1 MRIVLIGWQI
11 EKKATKMPAG
21 ISILRTPMRY
31 TYPISVVLLG
41 FFVSCQ
47 AVFAVPQ
54 QDLLQP
60 SETQTQSTET
70 DPESPPTPKKVD
82 VNPIAKD
89 EEIADRLRRIL
100 EATGWFIDP
109 RVRVD
114 EGVVFLGGG
123 VEKDLHREWAS
134 NLANNT
140 QDVVA
145 VVNRIEVVEKS
156 MWDLTPA
163 WDELRDLGRATIRNS
178 PLVGFAILCLILT
191 WLATVGTARLVAR
204 ILAGRM
210 QSPLLSDVVARGIA
224 LPVFLVGLYLILR
237 ISGLSR
243 LAMTVIGGTGLVA
256 LVIGFAFRDIA
267 ENFLAS
273 ILISI
278 QHPFARDDLIEVAGY
293 KGYVQ
298 SVNTRS
304 ALIMTLEGN
313 YVQIPNATI
322 YKEPITNFTANPNVR
337 FDFTVGIGYEDSIT
351 RAQEIIMKVL
361 RDHPAVVDQPESLVL
376 VENLGA
382 ATVTLRVYFWIDI
395 AQYSAFKVQ
404 SAVIRLT
411 KHALEKAG
419 VSMPDEAREII
430 FPAGVPVQITS
441 SETETSTAD
450 PRSAAGQKTPSASN
464 DAIDKNIEENDEE
477 ETAVS
482 RAGEGDLASEAV
494 EISNQARNSRTPEK
508 GQDLLES

>member
-1 MRIVLIGWQI
+1 MRTLRIQQTPNCKL
-11 EKKATKMPAG
+11 ATPSAMPF
-21 ISILRTPMRY
+21 LT
-31 TYPISVVLLG
+31 VLLIA
-41 FFVSCQ
+41 FIARPCIS
-47 AVFAVPQ
+47 ATASPQ
-54 QDLLQP
+54 QDILPTP
-60 SETQTQSTET
+60 STQTSQSQTAADEV
-70 DPESPPTPKKVD
+70 DPETPVPVKQVD
-82 VNPIAKD
+82 VNPIAND
-89 EEIADRLRRIL
+89 EEIAERLRGIL
-100 EATGWFIDP
+100 EATNWFNNP
-109 RVRVD
+109 QVRVE
-114 EGVVFLGGG
+114 EGVVFFSGA
-123 VEKDLHREWAS
+123 VDKERHREWAT

-163 WDELRDLGRATIRNS
+163 WDELRQLARDTIRNS
-178 PLVGFAILCLILT
+178 PLIGFAILCLLLT
-191 WLATVGTARLVAR
+191 WFATIWTARFSAKL
-204 ILAGRM
+204 LSGRM
-210 QSPLLSDVVARGIA
+210 QSPLLSDVLARGIA

-278 QHPFARDDLIEVAGY
+278 QHPFARDDLIEVAGF

-304 ALIMTLEGN
+304 AVLMTLEGN

-322 YKEPITNFTANPNVR
+322 YKEPITNFTANPYVR
-337 FDFTVGIGYEDSIT
+337 FDFAVGIGYEDSIT
-351 RAQEIIMKVL
+351 RAQEITMKVL

-376 VENLGA
+376 VETLGA
-382 ATVTLRVYFWIDI
+382 ATVSLRVYFWVDI

-419 VSMPDEAREII
+419 ISMPDEAREVI
-430 FPAGVPVQITS
+430 FPKGVPVEMIKEQS
-441 SETETSTAD
+441 TETQSIKTQ
-450 PRSAAGQKTPSASN
+450 PTTPSRSDDDINTATSM
-464 DAIDKNIEENDEE
+464 DEE
-477 ETAVS
+477 VPIS
-482 RAGEGDLASEAV
+482 KDGEGNLASEAAD
-494 EISNQARNSRTPEK
+494 ISKQARNSRAPEK
-508 GQDLLES
+508 GQDLLDH